1 MIQVQEV
8 PQDNQELREM
18 PANKVGLAQTA
29 GQVPTGARDPQD
41 HREREEHPESEAL
54 TDPLEHQDLT
64 VRSNYL

>member
-1 MIQVQEV
+1 
-8 PQDNQELREM
+8 M
-18 PANKVGLAQTA
+18 PASKVDLAQTA
-29 GQVPTGARDPQD
+29 GQGPTGARDPQD